1 MKKHNGLPSYKETWQ
16 AVMRACKIWK
26 KYSPHYLLSIFLY
39 AVSSAVTPYIGI
51 YFSAQILNE
60 LAGERAPERLRFLVL
75 LTVGATTGAALVTA
89 LLKRWKQVCGSAIWL
104 RNLRVTADKL
114 FSMDFASAD
123 AAKTHDLLSNIKQ
136 NTNYMW
142 GGLLRVTLKI
152 EPIIQA
158 VVGILSGLALTV
170 TLFTQ
175 NVPDT
180 AGHWVILNNPFFI
193 AAILLLLLTI
203 SFLAPMC
210 QNKANELA
218 MRTWEDAK
226 EGNRFFGFF
235 GWFPRDKHRQMDIR
249 MYNQQHIQVHHLSS
263 DKSFSTNGKQAI
275 QSRGPIGLLCG
286 LSDGISAVF
295 LGLAYVF
302 VCLKAWAGAFAVGS
316 VAQYVT
322 AITSLSANLGKLVT
336 AWGEMRANVTMLRT
350 TYEFLDIPNDMYQ
363 GSLTTEKR
371 SDRQYE
377 IEFRD
382 VSFKY
387 PGAEDY
393 ALRHVSMK
401 FRVGERLA
409 VVGQNGSGKTTFIKL
424 LCRLYDPTEGV
435 ILLNGIDI
443 RKYSYEEYIALFS
456 VVFQD
461 FQLMSFSL
469 GENVAAAVEYDT
481 GRVLDCLGKA
491 GFSERLK
498 TLPKGLET
506 MLNKDFDES
515 GVQVSGGEAQKIALA
530 RALYK
535 DAPFV
540 ILDEPTAALDPI
552 AEMEVYTKFDEIC
565 GDKTAVYI
573 SHRLSSCRFCDQ
585 IAVFDEGSIV
595 QFGTHDMLVSNE
607 NGKYAALWNVQ
618 AQYYTEKTTDMN
630 GVYA

>member
-1 MKKHNGLPSYKETWQ
+1 MKKNEDLLSFKETWLLTK
-16 AVMRACKIWK
+16 RACKVWNQ
-26 KYSPHYLLSIFLY
+26 YAPRYLLSIVLF
-39 AVSSAVTPYIGI
+39 AVSSAAAPYVGI
-51 YFSAQILNE
+51 WFSAQILNE
-60 LAGERAPERLRFLVL
+60 LSGARDPRRLLILVL
-75 LTVGATTGAALVTA
+75 LTVGISAAMTLLISV
-89 LLKRWKQVCGSAIWL
+89 LKRWKEVCGSALWYK
-104 RNLRVTADKL
+104 NVKVTADKML
-114 FSMDFASAD
+114 SMDFAAAD
-123 AAKTHDLLSNIKQ
+123 AKETHELLSKIKQ
-136 NTNYMW
+136 NTNYWMY
-142 GGLLRVTLKI
+142 GLMKVPEKL
-152 EPIIQA
+152 EPMIRA
-158 VVGILSGLALTV
+158 CAGILGALLLTV
-170 TLFTQ
+170 TLFLE
-175 NVPDT
+175 NVPET
-180 AGHWVILNNPFFI
+180 AGKWVVLNNPFVI
-193 AAILLLLLTI
+193 LGILLAMLGFT
-203 SFLAPMC
+203 FLAPLC
-210 QNKANELA
+210 RNKSTALL
-218 MRTWEDAK
+218 MRAVETIK
-226 EGNRFFGFF
+226 EGNRFFTYF
-235 GWFPRDKHRQMDIR
+235 GWFPEEKERFMDIR
-249 MYNQQHIQVHHLSS
+249 IYAQDRILEHYKNRES
-263 DKSFSTNGKQAI
+263 KSLFGLKT
-275 QSRGPIGLLCG
+275 RGPIGLWRA
-286 LSDGISAVF
+286 LSEGVSVIF

-302 VCLKAWAGAFAVGS
+302 VCLKAWAGAFGVGS

-322 AITSLSANLGKLVT
+322 AITSLSTNLGQLIAT
-336 AWGEMRANVTMLRT
+336 WGELCGNAKFLETAF
-350 TYEFLDIPNDMYQ
+350 EFLDIPNEMYQ

-401 FRVGERLA
+401 FKVGERLA

-443 RKYSYEEYIALFS
+443 RKYSYDEYIALFS

-469 GENVAAAVEYDT
+469 GENIAASVEYDAE
-481 GRVLDCLGKA
+481 RALDCLDKA
-491 GFSERLK
+491 GFSDRLK
-498 TLPKGLET
+498 TLPNGLET
-506 MLNKDFDES
+506 MLNKDFDEA

-595 QFGTHDMLVSNE
+595 QFGTHDALVTDE
-607 NGKYAALWNVQ
+607 DGKYAALWNAQ
-618 AQYYTEKTTDMN
+618 AQYYVTKEN
-630 GVYA
+630 